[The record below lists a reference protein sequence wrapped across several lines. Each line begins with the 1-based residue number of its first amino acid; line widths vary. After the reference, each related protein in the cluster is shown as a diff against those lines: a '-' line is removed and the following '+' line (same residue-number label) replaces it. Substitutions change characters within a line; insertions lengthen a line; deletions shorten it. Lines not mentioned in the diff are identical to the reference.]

1 MKTGS
6 GLHLFLVLIMM
17 FGVIPTAGAEEQQP
31 QVNWIEGGRSVEIGD
46 GLATLDL
53 AEDHVYLNKEDTAK
67 LKEQAGAAPSPS
79 EIGSIFPTNENEDW
93 MVIVEYEEVGYIKD
107 EEKNDID
114 ADEILNS
121 YKEGTEEA
129 NKDRKPEEQI
139 HVVGWDVKPFYDE
152 KTHKLEW
159 SMLGEDAQKHP
170 LINYNVQLLT
180 RKGYVS
186 FVLITDQANL
196 PQDKNILHEKI
207 LANFKI
213 KEGNRY
219 EDFNEA
225 TDNVAEYG
233 LTGLVLGGL
242 GLAVAKK
249 TGFLLLLAGLL
260 KKGWVLILV
269 LFGAIAAFFK
279 KRFGRK
285 TAAPESGPVDQPS
298 AEQPDAE
305 EAPKEQTP
313 PGQAPPAL

>member
-1 MKTGS
+1 MKKGV
-6 GLHLFLVLIMM
+6 GLHLFLVLVMM
-17 FGVIPTAGAEEQQP
+17 FGIIPTAGAEEQQP
-31 QVNWIEGGRSVEIGD
+31 QVNWIEGGKAVEVGD

-67 LKEQAGAAPSPS
+67 LKQHAGAAPSPS

-107 EEKNDID
+107 EEKNNID

-129 NKDRKPEEQI
+129 NKDRKPEEQL

-159 SMLGEDAQKHP
+159 SMLGEDAQKNP

-186 FVLITDQANL
+186 FVLVTDPAHL
-196 PQDKNILHEKI
+196 PQDKKILHEKI
-207 LANFKI
+207 LANFKV

-225 TDNVAEYG
+225 TDKVAEYG

-249 TGFLLLLAGLL
+249 TGFLLLLAGIL

-269 LFGAIAAFFK
+269 LFGAIAGFFK

-285 TAAPESGPVDQPS
+285 TEPQESAPVEHT
-298 AEQPDAE
+298 ATEQPATE
-305 EAPKEQTP
+305 EESKEQTP